1 MVSDVSM
8 TCLVPQLT
16 TTAPFVQTKVQ
27 EKTMSSYISVRQT
40 YFLIIYNILVCL
52 CCKRCFCGSFDH
64 TETTYYKS
72 HCLNTV

>member
-40 YFLIIYNILVCL
+40 YF
-52 CCKRCFCGSFDH
+52 
-64 TETTYYKS
+64 
-72 HCLNTV
+72 